1 MKENQKL
8 FFYQYFFSNVSQQK
22 DIKLDYF
29 FVPGSKLHKRS
40 FIQGQLDKTISKEF
54 AQWVLLSD

>member
-54 AQWVLLSD
+54 A